1 MAERNAGS
9 GSLVGVVISTDPEFR
24 SRLGEILT
32 ANGGLDVA
40 LTVDEPFT
48 AITDA
53 HLDEVRR
60 VDPDVIFVDLESD
73 PHVGLKFVQ
82 FLVDSSLSRAV
93 VGAGSTDSSDLL
105 LQAMEAGIQDFL
117 PKPLDEGKVTG
128 TVERL
133 RRKTGKTITN
143 EGPRELGEVLSVFSP
158 KGGAGATIFAVN
170 LAVAIHQISRKR
182 TLIVDLDLEL
192 GETALLL
199 GKEPRF
205 SSMDLVRNYHRMDEG
220 LMASYI
226 ERDEPGVDLLS
237 APAQPAEFEGVDA
250 EVVGHVLEFLRA
262 HYDYIVVD
270 TPKTLN
276 PVTLNVFQAAS
287 QLYVVTTPEL
297 QSLRNVTRSMPLLER
312 VGGTIAD
319 GDWIRLVVNRYNSSL
334 PISPGEIERTLGVDV
349 YWTLKNDYHPIV
361 ESINEGR
368 PVVLSSKSEYAESVR
383 ELAAKVTGVP
393 RAQKRR
399 FSFLGGL
406 LSGSKDGRGTNRK

>member
-1 MAERNAGS
+1 MPERNTTPN
-9 GSLVGVVISTDPEFR
+9 SLVGVIISTDPEFR
-24 SRLGEILT
+24 SRLAEIL
-32 ANGGLDVA
+32 AEHGGLNVA
-40 LTVDEPFT
+40 LRVEEPFT

-53 HLDEVRR
+53 HLDEVRK

-82 FLVDSSLSRAV
+82 FLVDSTLARSV
-93 VGAGSTDSSDLL
+93 VGAGSADSPDLL

-117 PKPLDEGKVTG
+117 PKPLDEGKVEG
-128 TVERL
+128 TVERI
-133 RRKTGKTITN
+133 RRKTGKATTG

-170 LAVAIHQISRKR
+170 LAVAIHQVSRKR
-182 TLIVDLDLEL
+182 TLVVDMDLEL

-226 ERDEPGVDLLS
+226 ERDESGVDLLS
-237 APAQPAEFEGVDA
+237 APAQPAEFEEVEA
-250 EVVGHVLEFLRA
+250 QVVGHVLEFLRA

-297 QSLRNVTRSMPLLER
+297 QSLRNVARSMPLLER
-312 VGGTIAD
+312 VGGPVAD

-349 YWTLKNDYHPIV
+349 FWTLKNDYRPIV

-368 PVVLSSKSEYAESVR
+368 PVVLGSKSEYASNVR
-383 ELAAKVTGVP
+383 ELAGKITGVP
-393 RAQKRR
+393 QAAKRR
-399 FSFLGGL
+399 FPFFGGL
-406 LSGSKDGRGTNRK
+406 LSGSKDGGGPKRK